1 LTLLVLDGNITAS
14 TILHDSLNF
23 HSICKSY
30 PSTDF
35 PVSSGF
41 RTVNG
46 LGSMPTVLGIKS
58 LEKDE
63 EVKILYNS
71 LSM

>member
-1 LTLLVLDGNITAS
+1 MDSAQIMWLEVISFFDGNTIAS
-14 TILHDSLNF
+14 AIVLHESLNF
-23 HSICKSY
+23 HSVCKSY
-30 PSTDF
+30 PNTDF

-58 LEKDE
+58 LETD
-63 EVKILYNS
+63 
-71 LSM
+71 